1 MKQNDSAIYLNYYK
15 GAQVFSQE
23 YVTAQ
28 LISGAIGGFLG
39 AARNLGSQHFDE
51 DSIFQKIISILIG
64 TVFGVAA
71 AEYFTSDLHPILS
84 LIVGL
89 AAGGVGGVALD
100 IFQSTFPTL
109 AAGILQAWADRI
121 GAGEARHGTYKDK
134 RGRGYESGEERHG
147 TYKDKRGGRHDDY

>member
-1 MKQNDSAIYLNYYK
+1 MFTHENYI
-15 GAQVFSQE
+15 
-23 YVTAQ
+23 TAQ

-39 AARNLGSQHFDE
+39 AARNLGSHEFED

-71 AEYFTSDLHPILS
+71 AEYFTTDLHPILS
-84 LIVGL
+84 LIVGM

-121 GAGEARHGTYKDK
+121 GAGEVKPRTYNNKK
-134 RGRGYESGEERHG
+134 GREDEER
-147 TYKDKRGGRHDDY
+147 

>member
-1 MKQNDSAIYLNYYK
+1 MFTQENYI
-15 GAQVFSQE
+15 
-23 YVTAQ
+23 TAQ

-39 AARNLGSQHFDE
+39 AARNLGSQHADDE
-51 DSIFQKIISILIG
+51 SFFQKIISILIG
-64 TVFGVAA
+64 TVFGIAA

-121 GAGEARHGTYKDK
+121 GAGETKTKTYKDK
-134 RGRGYESGEERHG
+134 KYRGY
-147 TYKDKRGGRHDDY
+147 RGYREDRYDEDDEDS

>member
-1 MKQNDSAIYLNYYK
+1 MFTQENYI
-15 GAQVFSQE
+15 
-23 YVTAQ
+23 TAQ

-39 AARNLGSQHFDE
+39 AARNLGSQQTDDE
-51 DSIFQKIISILIG
+51 TLFQKIISILIG

-71 AEYFTSDLHPILS
+71 AEYFTTDLHPILS
-84 LIVGL
+84 LIVGM

-121 GAGEARHGTYKDK
+121 GAGEVKPRTYNKK
-134 RGRGYESGEERHG
+134 GRDDEES
-147 TYKDKRGGRHDDY
+147 

>member
-1 MKQNDSAIYLNYYK
+1 MFTLENYI
-15 GAQVFSQE
+15 
-23 YVTAQ
+23 TAQ

-39 AARNLGSQHFDE
+39 AARNLGYHQIDD

-100 IFQSTFPTL
+100 IFQNTFPTL
-109 AAGILQAWADRI
+109 TAGILQAWADRI
-121 GAGEARHGTYKDK
+121 GAGEVVPRTYKDK
-134 RGRGYESGEERHG
+134 RVRGRDEDEDG
-147 TYKDKRGGRHDDY
+147 